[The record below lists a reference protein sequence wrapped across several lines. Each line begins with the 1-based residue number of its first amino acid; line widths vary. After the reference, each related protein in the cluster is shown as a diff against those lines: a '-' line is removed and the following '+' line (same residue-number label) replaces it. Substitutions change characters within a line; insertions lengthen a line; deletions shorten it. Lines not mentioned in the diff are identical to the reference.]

1 MNLLEYFKNPL
12 YISIIVYVLSVVF
25 ILHYYK
31 PKLFFDAN
39 GTMKQN
45 GLWW

>member
-25 ILHYYK
+25 ILHYK
-31 PKLFFDAN
+31 PKIVL
-39 GTMKQN
+39 
-45 GLWW
+45 